1 MHGRLWI
8 CLNFTFKWKGWDRQY
23 ILQYV
28 CFTCKTSTSFHE
40 SWWISSVPNSMVKC
54 NSMPYLTGL
63 IPTLPPWSRNGVALR
78 QADTISFNACISACE
93 GLGVVAVKFVNRLDI
108 FLDMD
113 DGIMNHDSYTLPIC
127 CKMAN
132 TWSRET
138 SGILQMKV
146 SCEWVRRKFLI
157 RLWVVLWVCE
167 MCIFCRDKRRIH

>member
-1 MHGRLWI
+1 MMNQFGSKFI
-8 CLNFTFKWKGWDRQY
+8 Q
-23 ILQYV
+23 
-28 CFTCKTSTSFHE
+28 TCKSCRKQGETRRFTKLILF
-40 SWWISSVPNSMVKC
+40 PNSPIVIVSHSCMVKC

-63 IPTLPPWSRNGVALR
+63 IPTLPHWSRNGVALR

-93 GLGVVAVKFVNRLDI
+93 GLGVVAVKFVNWLDI

-132 TWSRET
+132 TWSLET
-138 SGILQMKV
+138 IGILQMNV